1 MTCACVG
8 NLNENEKWIHNEA
21 HGGLYGVYMNKDGLA
36 GCSLIQ
42 GFFIWRSFD
51 FGIYFQV
58 RLRLSTDFIPQ
69 QKKFRDHFLTTVLE
83 RVLSFDSS

>member
-1 MTCACVG
+1 MAYAHTG
-8 NLNENEKWIHNEA
+8 NLNENEKWMNNEA

-42 GFFIWRSFD
+42 GFFIWRNFD

-58 RLRLSTDFIPQ
+58 HLFIYLQ
-69 QKKFRDHFLTTVLE
+69 TLFLNKG
-83 RVLSFDSS
+83 RSSYFIF